1 MSASDD
7 LATTIELLS
16 SRICH
21 DIISPVGAV
30 NNGVEFMQEMGPDAG
45 DEAINLISYSA
56 SQAAGKLQAFR
67 FAYGAG
73 GADPNIK
80 PEDIQKAFSG
90 LISGEGK
97 IAQTWD
103 PFGPLGPSPL
113 PKGFCKMLMCTMM
126 LGVECLPKGG
136 SISVRPSEDKN
147 TLVIAEGPD
156 AGVRDSVEEA
166 LAGKIAPEA
175 LDPRL
180 VHPYAIGILAQKYG
194 FKIEITDKQD
204 GKVTM
209 TLFSSPQDA
218 KQSDQD

>member
-1 MSASDD
+1 MSAQDD
-7 LATTIELLS
+7 LATAIELLS

-45 DEAINLISYSA
+45 EEAINLISYSA

-67 FAYGAG
+67 FAYGTG

-90 LISGEGK
+90 LIAGEGK
-97 IAQTWD
+97 VSQTWD

-113 PKGFCKMLMCTMM
+113 PSAFCKMLMCTMM
-126 LGVECLPKGG
+126 LAMECLPKGG
-136 SISVRPSEDKN
+136 SISVKPSEEND
-147 TLVIAEGPD
+147 TLVIAKGPD
-156 AGVRDSVEEA
+156 AGVRDQVEEA
-166 LAGKIAPEA
+166 LAGKIDPED

-180 VHPYAIGILAQKYG
+180 VHPYMIGILGQKYG
-194 FKIEITDKQD
+194 FRIEMTDKTE
-204 GKVTM
+204 GKVTL
-209 TLFSSPQDA
+209 TLFYTAQE
-218 KQSDQD
+218 K

>member
-1 MSASDD
+1 MSESDD

-30 NNGVEFMQEMGPDAG
+30 NNGVEFMQEMGAEAG

-56 SQAAGKLQAFR
+56 TQAAGKLQAFR

-90 LISGEGK
+90 LIAGEGK
-97 IAQTWD
+97 ISQTWD

-113 PKGFCKMLMCTMM
+113 PPAFCKMLMCTMM

-136 SISVRPSEDKN
+136 SISVKPSESND
-147 TLVIAEGPD
+147 TLVLAEGPD
-156 AGVRDSVEEA
+156 AGVRDQVEDA
-166 LAGKIAPEA
+166 LAGKIAPEN

-180 VHPYAIGILAQKYG
+180 VHPYTIGVLAKKYG
-194 FKIEITDKQD
+194 FGIEITGKED
-204 GKVTM
+204 GKVTL
-209 TLFSSPQDA
+209 TLTVL
-218 KQSDQD
+218 KTT

>member
-1 MSASDD
+1 MPNSND

-30 NNGVEFMQEMGPDAG
+30 NNGVEFMQDMGPDAG
-45 DEAINLISYSA
+45 EEAIELIAYSA

-80 PEDIQKAFSG
+80 PEDIQKAFAG

-103 PFGPLGPSPL
+103 PFGPLGPKKL
-113 PKGFCKMLMCTMM
+113 PPAFCKMLMCTMM

-156 AGVRDSVEEA
+156 AGVRENVKEA
-166 LAGKIAPEA
+166 LAGDMPLDK

-180 VHPYAIGILAQKYG
+180 VHPYTIGVLAGKYG
-194 FKIEITDKQD
+194 FKIEITTIES
-204 GKVTM
+204 GKVTL
-209 TLFSSPQDA
+209 TLFSP
-218 KQSDQD
+218 KQEEA

>member
-1 MSASDD
+1 MSDHDD

-45 DEAINLISYSA
+45 EEAIELISYSA

-80 PEDIQKAFSG
+80 PEDILKAFSG

-103 PFGPLGPSPL
+103 PYGPLGPSPL
-113 PKGFCKMLMCTMM
+113 PRGFCKMLMCTMM

-136 SISVRPSEDKN
+136 SISVKPSETKD
-147 TLVIAEGPD
+147 TLVIAEGLD
-156 AGVRDSVEEA
+156 AGVRDQVEDA
-166 LAGKIAPEA
+166 LAGKVAPDA

-180 VHPYAIGILAQKYG
+180 VHPYTIGVLGKKYG
-194 FKIEITDKQD
+194 FRIEITDKEE
-204 GKVTM
+204 GKI
-209 TLFSSPQDA
+209 TLTLYSPKKDEQEA
-218 KQSDQD
+218 PN

>member
-1 MSASDD
+1 MTDTSQD

-45 DEAINLISYSA
+45 PEALELISYSA
-56 SQAAGKLQAFR
+56 MQAAGKLQAFR

-80 PEDIQKAFSG
+80 PEDILKAFSG

-103 PFGPLGPSPL
+103 PYGPLGPKPL
-113 PKGFCKMLMCTMM
+113 PPGFCKMLMCAMM

-156 AGVRDSVEEA
+156 ANVRDKVEDA
-166 LAGKIAPEA
+166 LAGKVPPAD

-180 VHPYAIGILAQKYG
+180 VHPYTIGVLAKKYG
-194 FKIEITDKQD
+194 FEIAVFAREDE
-204 GKVTM
+204 KVTLKL
-209 TLFSSPQDA
+209 TSPA
-218 KQSDQD
+218 LAG